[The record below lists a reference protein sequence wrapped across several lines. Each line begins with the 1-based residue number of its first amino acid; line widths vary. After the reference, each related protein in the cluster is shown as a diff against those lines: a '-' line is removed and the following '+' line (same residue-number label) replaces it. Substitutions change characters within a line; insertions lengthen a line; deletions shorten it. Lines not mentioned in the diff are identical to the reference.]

1 MAPTA
6 EETAQTQLL
15 VGLKFPEEAAKSII
29 KQGFVGLEELKE
41 LGDDEVENLCKIV
54 RRPGGTKTSG
64 TTRGATADP
73 GTNVPMLAESNLK
86 LACYFIMHKLDRVS
100 REITREDV
108 TLENVKALKDLKI
121 PLEYVIRTSQ
131 EVPKAEDDPE
141 DNYETPKEE
150 MAKRAPHFVKVGGK
164 DKPHPTF
171 SANNQLVWEI
181 IHQMSKILDM
191 SRKIAALE
199 SKQKEAI
206 AVDSDDETSQT
217 GNRSNKAL
225 TKSSLRK
232 KN

>member
-64 TTRGATADP
+64 STRGATADP

-108 TLENVKALKDLKI
+108 TLENVKALKDLKK
-121 PLEYVIRTSQ
+121 E
-131 EVPKAEDDPE
+131 
-141 DNYETPKEE
+141 KEE

-181 IHQMSKILDM
+181 IHQILDM